1 MTALAVSG
9 LTKRFGS
16 TVAVD
21 DVSLEIAEGEFF
33 ALLGPSGCGKTTLLR
48 CIAGFEVAD
57 AGRIT
62 IGSADVTDLPPNRR
76 PVNTVFQSYAL
87 FPHLSVADN
96 VAYGLKVEG
105 VPSAERTMR
114 VGEALDLVRLG
125 DLAHRRPHELSGG
138 QRQRVALARALV
150 KRPKVLLLDEPLSA
164 LDAKLR
170 ETLRDE
176 LAWLQRSLG
185 LTFVMVTH
193 DQAEALSLAT
203 RCAVMR
209 DGRLVQT
216 GTPAD
221 LYRRPAD
228 AFVADFIGGANIL
241 AARPAAGG
249 GIELPEIGLSLPNA
263 PTCAAVALRPE
274 AVRLSPTGGGPAGGG
289 PAGEVVDVAY
299 FGGSSRV
306 SVRVGTHVLRAE
318 VAEPPA
324 IGDRVTLGW
333 DDDALIP
340 LRA

>member
-1 MTALAVSG
+1 MTALSLAGVG
-9 LTKRFGS
+9 KRFGA

-21 DVSLEIAEGEFF
+21 DVSLDVAEGEFF

-48 CIAGFEVAD
+48 LAAGFEVAD
-57 AGRIT
+57 AGRIA
-62 IGSADVTDLPPNRR
+62 IAGADVTGLPPNRR
-76 PVNTVFQSYAL
+76 QVNTVFQSYAL

-96 VAYGLKVEG
+96 VAYGLRIEG
-105 VPSAERTMR
+105 IAADERRRR
-114 VGEALDLVRLG
+114 VGEALELVRLG
-125 DLAHRRPHELSGG
+125 DLGRRRPHELSGG

-150 KRPKVLLLDEPLSA
+150 KRPRVLLLDEPLSA

-176 LAWLQRSLG
+176 LAALQRTLG
-185 LTFVMVTH
+185 MTFVMVTH

-216 GTPAD
+216 GTPAE
-221 LYRRPAD
+221 LYGRPAD

-249 GIELPEIGLSLPNA
+249 GIELPEIGLTVPDA
-263 PTCAAVALRPE
+263 RPCAAVALRPE
-274 AVRLSPTGGGPAGGG
+274 AVRLMATGGTV
-289 PAGEVVDVAY
+289 AGEIVDVAY

-306 SVRVGTHVLRAE
+306 AVRVGTHVLRAE
-318 VAEPPA
+318 TASPPQ

-333 DDDALIP
+333 DAGALIP

>member
-1 MTALAVSG
+1 MTALSLQGV
-9 LTKRFGS
+9 TKRFGA

-21 DVSLEIAEGEFF
+21 AVSLDIAEGEFF

-48 CIAGFEVAD
+48 LAAGFEVAD
-57 AGRIT
+57 AGRIVLA
-62 IGSADVTDLPPNRR
+62 GADVTDLPPNRR

-87 FPHLSVADN
+87 FPHLSVAEN

-105 VPSAERTMR
+105 VAADERRRR

-125 DLAHRRPHELSGG
+125 DLGRRRPHELSGG

-176 LAWLQRSLG
+176 LAALQRTLG

-216 GTPAD
+216 GTPAE
-221 LYRRPAD
+221 LYGRPVD

-241 AARPAAGG
+241 VARPAAGG
-249 GIELPEIGLSLPNA
+249 GIELPEIGLTLPGA
-263 PTCAAVALRPE
+263 SACAAIALRPE
-274 AVRLSPTGGGPAGGG
+274 AVRLSPDGGSVT
-289 PAGEVVDVAY
+289 GEVVDVAY

-306 SVRVGTHVLRAE
+306 SVRVGMQVLRAE
-318 VAEPPA
+318 VAAPPR
-324 IGDRVTLGW
+324 IGDRVTLDW
-333 DDDALIP
+333 DEAALIP